1 VKRPITVNN
10 QYETPMMDTDEL
22 RRLAN
27 DNAKVWKVVDD
38 AVNNPLPLPEVDGS
52 DTEYA
57 GLREWLFT
65 VRHFTPEDRL
75 DLFRQALL
83 SLKEPRAIQLLEG
96 EIRMLS
102 TTTDSGPLDTGSN
115 HLGVYAGAQG
125 PQEPVYTGAPRS
137 VLNPKDP
144 TQLRPI
150 GAVARISE
158 AAAYA
163 AVLSA
168 VAWGAYQFGSGALG
182 ALKAA
187 IQTL

>member
-1 VKRPITVNN
+1 
-10 QYETPMMDTDEL
+10 MMDTEEL
-22 RRLAN
+22 RRIAN
-27 DNAKVWKVVDD
+27 DNAKVWKLVDD
-38 AVNNPLPLPEVDGS
+38 ALNNPLPLPEVDGS

-65 VRHFTPEDRL
+65 VRHFSPEDRL

-83 SLKEPRAIQLLEG
+83 SLKEPRAIQLLES

-102 TTTDSGPLDTGSN
+102 TTTDSGSLGTGASHHVVN
-115 HLGVYAGAQG
+115 AAES

-137 VLNPKDP
+137 VLNPNDP
-144 TQLRPI
+144 TPLRPI

-168 VAWGAYQFGSGALG
+168 VAWGAYQFGSGALAAWVAAVQ
-182 ALKAA
+182 ALDAF
-187 IQTL
+187 I

>member
-1 VKRPITVNN
+1 
-10 QYETPMMDTDEL
+10 MMDTEEL
-22 RRLAN
+22 RRIAN

-38 AVNNPLPLPEVDGS
+38 ALNNPLPLPEVDGS

-57 GLREWLFT
+57 GVREWLFT
-65 VRHFTPEDRL
+65 VRHFSPEDRL

-102 TTTDSGPLDTGSN
+102 TTTADSGPLDTGTSQLD
-115 HLGVYAGAQG
+115 HTAALS

-137 VLNPKDP
+137 VLNPNDP
-144 TQLRPI
+144 TKLRPI

-182 ALKAA
+182 VLRTA
-187 IQTL
+187 IQAF

>member
-1 VKRPITVNN
+1 
-10 QYETPMMDTDEL
+10 MMDTEEL
-22 RRLAN
+22 RRIAN

-38 AVNNPLPLPEVDGS
+38 ALNNPLPLPEVDGS

-57 GLREWLFT
+57 GVREWLFT
-65 VRHFTPEDRL
+65 VRHFSPEDRL

-102 TTTDSGPLDTGSN
+102 TTTDSGPLATGAN
-115 HLGVYAGAQG
+115 HLGSNVAGQG
-125 PQEPVYTGAPRS
+125 AQEPVYTGAPRS
-137 VLNPKDP
+137 VLNPNDP
-144 TQLRPI
+144 TPLRPI

-168 VAWGAYQFGSGALG
+168 VAWGTYQFGSAAMGAWIAAVH
-182 ALKAA
+182 ALEAF
-187 IQTL
+187 I

>member
-1 VKRPITVNN
+1 
-10 QYETPMMDTDEL
+10 MMDTEEL
-22 RRLAN
+22 RRIAH

-38 AVNNPLPLPEVDGS
+38 ALNNPLPLPEVDGS

-65 VRHFTPEDRL
+65 VRHFSPEDRL

-102 TTTDSGPLDTGSN
+102 TTTDSGSLGTGTS
-115 HLGVYAGAQG
+115 HLVVTAAAHC
-125 PQEPVYTGAPRS
+125 PQEAVYTGAPRS
-137 VLNPKDP
+137 VLNPNDP
-144 TQLRPI
+144 TPLRPI

-182 ALKAA
+182 ILKAA
-187 IQTL
+187 IQAL